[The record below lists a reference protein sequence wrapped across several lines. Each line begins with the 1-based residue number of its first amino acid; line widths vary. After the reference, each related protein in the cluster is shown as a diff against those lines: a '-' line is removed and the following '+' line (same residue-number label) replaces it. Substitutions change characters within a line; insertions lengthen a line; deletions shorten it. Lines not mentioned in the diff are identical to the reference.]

1 MCTNKTK
8 KNQRRTHVYT
18 HTELDGLCSSS
29 KRKKLFHAM
38 SACVQN
44 CFIKIEK
51 LNYRVRVYAIQF
63 RALSY
68 IYLLFDTNDM
78 LVVLP
83 LCSFI
88 IRSWWLVYSR
98 ASGMVFEQRLH
109 CSRKMIQYLCN
120 IL

>member
-1 MCTNKTK
+1 MYT
-8 KNQRRTHVYT
+8 T

-68 IYLLFDTNDM
+68 IHTIVRHERYACCAAI
-78 LVVLP
+78 V
-83 LCSFI
+83 
-88 IRSWWLVYSR
+88 LVY
-98 ASGMVFEQRLH
+98 
-109 CSRKMIQYLCN
+109 N
-120 IL
+120 